1 MSEFQLYP
9 EKPAL
14 VKPAEK
20 SNWALTVFT
29 IVLFIAVF
37 LSFYRERADFVFS
50 LVLVLLVHE
59 FGHYFF
65 MKRFQYENVK
75 MLFIPMMG
83 AFVQGSKDVFSQRES
98 ILVALSGPIP
108 GVFLGAIGLILS
120 VYFHWNWLVLL
131 SFIFLFVNAVNLL
144 PLDPLDGGQV
154 LKVLLIKQQDWY
166 GLIFSLFS
174 SLVLIAIGFILNDW
188 LVIVFGFLMGFR
200 VRAMQVNYKI
210 RQSLEELDVNYYVTY
225 DQLSNRDYHVIK
237 ETLIEFRPAAA
248 QYAQHLT
255 EENEQLMVRLVDELL
270 IPPMKRDLGISAK
283 ALVIIVWI
291 SGIVLPLYLLFTMDL
306 NWYFAAL

>member
-1 MSEFQLYP
+1 MSDYSLYP

-14 VKPAEK
+14 VKRKEQ

-37 LSFYRERADFVFS
+37 LSFYGDRADFVFC

-65 MKRFQYENVK
+65 MKRFKYENVK

-83 AFVQGSKDVFSQRES
+83 AFVQGTKDVFSQKES
-98 ILVALSGPIP
+98 VLVAMGGPIP
-108 GVFLGAIGLILS
+108 GIFLGTLGLYLS
-120 VYFHWNWLVLL
+120 VTFHWNWLVLM
-131 SFIFLFVNAVNLL
+131 SFIFIFVNAVNLL

-154 LKVLLIKQQDWY
+154 LKVLLIQQQDLY
-166 GLIFSLFS
+166 SLLFSLIS
-174 SLVLIAIGFILNDW
+174 SLVLLVVGFVLNDW

-210 RQSLEELDVNYYVTY
+210 RRALEDLEVNYRLIYE
-225 DQLSNRDYHVIK
+225 DLSNRDYHVIK
-237 ETLIEFRPAAA
+237 ELLIEHRSIAA
-248 QYAQHLT
+248 QYAENLNGD
-255 EENEQLMVRLVDELL
+255 NEQLLVQLVDELL
-270 IPPMKRDLGISAK
+270 VPPIKQDIGLFGKCA
-283 ALVIIVWI
+283 VVVVWI
-291 SGIVLPLYLLFTMDL
+291 VAISLPICLFFILDL